1 MKWRVIYSGFNS
13 GKINMDVDIRLA
25 ETCNADEAVLRFYR
39 WEPYC
44 ISLGAN
50 QNISEINLV
59 VAKKNNIDVVFRPTG
74 GRAILHAEELTYSLV
89 YPIDDSI
96 SFRKMYHEINLALI
110 AGLINY
116 SSSLSQLEME
126 NMQPNFPEFYKE
138 QLSALCFAV
147 PAKSEIKFNNKKL
160 VGSAQKKLK
169 NTLLQHGSILC
180 GDYHLKIID
189 FLNLPEDK
197 TSVMKEELSYKTID
211 LFSILHQPIDYSR
224 LTDSLKEGFE
234 NHFGFKSIPI
244 QYQDLELSD
253 SIT

>member
-1 MKWRVIYSGFNS
+1 M
-13 GKINMDVDIRLA
+13 NMDADIQLA
-25 ETCNADEAVLRFYR
+25 ESCKPGEAVLRFYR

-50 QNISEINLV
+50 QNISEINLNL
-59 VAKKNNIDVVFRPTG
+59 AIKNNIDVVFRPTG
-74 GRAILHAEELTYSLV
+74 GRAILHAEELTYSV
-89 YPIDDSI
+89 ICPIDDSI

-110 AGLINY
+110 TGLINY

-169 NTLLQHGSILC
+169 HALLQHGSILC
-180 GDYHLKIID
+180 GNYHLKIID
-189 FLNLPEDK
+189 FLNLQAEK
-197 TSVMKEELSYKTID
+197 ISVMKEELSGKTTD
-211 LFSILHQPIDYSR
+211 LFSILHQPIDYFR
-224 LTDSLKEGFE
+224 LTDSLKKGFE
-234 NHFGFKSIPI
+234 NHFGFKDEPI
-244 QYQDLELSD
+244 EYQESELSD
-253 SIT
+253 RLT